1 MNNIS
6 NIYCSMKK
14 QKLNWVQRKFTKV
27 VNGQRVQKQTG
38 IEKKIEVLLRN
49 IGLKFESESW
59 LTVGKKSRRY
69 DFFVNDG
76 DIKFYL
82 EVQGSMWH
90 AKDYRDGKI
99 PYIKLKKIQK
109 SNVRNDILKSK
120 MAKEVGIPLLEL
132 WEDQINK
139 DIGYCKEKVLQ
150 EYNKQKAILNAL

>member
-1 MNNIS
+1 MA
-6 NIYCSMKK
+6 K
-14 QKLNWVQRKFTKV
+14 KLNWVQRKFTKV
-27 VNGQRVQKQTG
+27 VNGKRVQKQTG

-49 IGLKFESESW
+49 IGLKFEAESW

-69 DFFVNDG
+69 DFFIND
-76 DIKFYL
+76 KNVQFYL

-109 SNVRNDILKSK
+109 SNVRNDILKKK
-120 MAKEVGIPLLEL
+120 MAQEVNIPLLEL

-139 DIGYCKEKVLQ
+139 DIGYCKEVVLA
-150 EYNKQKAILNAL
+150 ECKKQGHII

>member
-59 LTVGKKSRRY
+59 LTVGKKNRKY
-69 DFFVNDG
+69 DFFVNQGQLQFYIEADG
-76 DIKFYL
+76 DK
-82 EVQGSMWH
+82 WH
-90 AKDYRDGKI
+90 AKDYKEGKV
-99 PYIKLKKIQK
+99 PYIKLSKIQK
-109 SNVRNDILKSK
+109 MNVRNDILKDR
-120 MAKEVGIPLLEL
+120 MAKEVGIPLIRL
-132 WEDQINK
+132 WETDINK
-139 DIGYCKEKVLQ
+139 NIGYCKEVVLA
-150 EYNKQKAILNAL
+150 ECKKQGHII